1 MQRLFEEGDGRGLPP
16 DQISRLEN
24 RLAVINE
31 AQRIEEIN
39 VPGFKLHQL
48 HREYDGFHAVKIT
61 GNWRII
67 FRFIDGDAFDL
78 DHLDYH

>member
-48 HREYDGFHAVKIT
+48 HGDYAGFHAVKIT
-61 GNWRII
+61 GNWRVI
-67 FRFIDGDAFDL
+67 FRFVDSDAFDL